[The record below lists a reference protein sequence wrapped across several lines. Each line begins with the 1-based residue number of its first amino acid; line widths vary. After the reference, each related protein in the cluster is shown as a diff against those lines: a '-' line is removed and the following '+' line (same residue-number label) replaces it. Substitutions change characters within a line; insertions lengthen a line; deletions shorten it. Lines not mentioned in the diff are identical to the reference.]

1 MCGGRPFLMAS
12 GTKIRRK
19 SRGESVRA
27 SPPALVGPVAAGADE
42 RFLDRGRGE
51 RAVFGADVT
60 LEQQRHRRVLDLLA
74 DVVGGNQ
81 RYRPVGGA
89 QASDD
94 GAEDVGEFRADQQEP
109 FGVGLGR
116 GDPQQRYD
124 CAGGREPVPGARAP
138 A

>member
-1 MCGGRPFLMAS
+1 MAS

-27 SPPALVGPVAAGADE
+27 SPPALVGPVAAGALMSGFWIAAGVNARCSE
-42 RFLDRGRGE
+42 PMSRWNSSGIAGFW
-51 RAVFGADVT
+51 
-60 LEQQRHRRVLDLLA
+60 DLLA
-74 DVVGGNQ
+74 DAVGGNQ
-81 RYRPVGGA
+81 RYRRVGGA
-89 QASDD
+89 QASDA

-116 GDPQQRYD
+116 GDPQHRYD